1 MKYTIRERLLLA
13 AQFAILA
20 AQVIGLSFV
29 IVGNADEVSGMTITS
44 QRPYTSDS
52 VATYHDEIHAR
63 ARVAAWLTRYNAMNG
78 LGLKLID
85 DHASDAR
92 LAETSTGKRG

>member
-1 MKYTIRERLLLA
+1 MKYTIRERLLLV

-44 QRPYTSDS
+44 QRPYTPDS
-52 VATYHDEIHAR
+52 IAAYHDEIHAR

>member
-1 MKYTIRERLLLA
+1 MKYTIRERLLLV

-44 QRPYTSDS
+44 PRPYTPAS
-52 VATYHDEIHAR
+52 VAAYHDEIHAR

-78 LGLKLID
+78 LGLTLD
-85 DHASDAR
+85 SDHASNIQPAGTHK
-92 LAETSTGKRG
+92 EKRG